1 MARTMFVCDWRA
13 PDGRA
18 VGVTFRDGVTFAAS
32 YVMCDVRYDD
42 PAFQARLDGWIA
54 RAQERGETIR
64 DLRISDEA
72 SAETVTLHDG
82 PELQHL
88 VPGVDPVS
96 HAARQIAQEQSRRAA
111 RRGDSPPPCGGL
123 FDDVARAQQD
133 MFA

>member
-1 MARTMFVCDWRA
+1 MSRALILTDWIAR
-13 PDGRA
+13 DGRN
-18 VGVTFRDGVTFAAS
+18 VGVTFREGSLASS
-32 YVMCDVRYDD
+32 YVASDSRFDD
-42 PAFQARLDGWIA
+42 PNHASRVRAWID
-54 RAQERGETIR
+54 RAQAAGEKVI
-64 DLRISDEA
+64 DLRTVV
-72 SAETVTLHDG
+72 AETVQLYDG

-111 RRGDSPPPCGGL
+111 RRGDSPPPLGGL